1 MNNLPDNHTGA
12 STTGGGP
19 RLSLPPLSLY
29 IHVPWCVRKCPY
41 CDFNSHEHD
50 SGGALPEDDYI
61 SALLDDLQHDL
72 PYVQKREIHSIFI
85 GGGTPSLLSAN
96 AYDRLLNG
104 IQNSLRFSSD
114 IEITLEANP
123 GTAEREKFADYHAAG
138 INRLS
143 LGIQSFD
150 AQQLKN
156 LGRIHDHHDAER
168 AIDFARKAG
177 FKRMN
182 LDLMYGLQQQTPEA
196 ALADIH
202 KAISFAPEHLSW
214 YQLTIEP
221 NTAFFK
227 HTPALPAEDTLIDM
241 QDAGLALLHEQGY
254 QRYEVSAFARPGEAS
269 RHNLNYWRFGDYL
282 GIGAGAHAKLTEPH
296 KHRIVRLRKRKQ
308 PAHYLQAAK
317 HSLAQASSNLLVRYP
332 YMADASPIEA
342 ADLPV
347 EFLLNALRLREGFTI
362 SQFESLTGLPFSRHT
377 KQVESLQHQGL
388 LTVDGERI
396 STTMRGYQFLN
407 SVLEAF
413 L

>member
-1 MNNLPDNHTGA
+1 MTASPEYTGSIPGSGA
-12 STTGGGP
+12 AVLT
-19 RLSLPPLSLY
+19 LPPLSLY

-41 CDFNSHEHD
+41 CDFNSHEHEG
-50 SGGALPEDDYI
+50 SGALPEDDYV
-61 SALLDDLQHDL
+61 SALLDDMRHDL
-72 PYVQKREIHSIFI
+72 KYVQQREIHSIFI
-85 GGGTPSLLSAN
+85 GGGTPSLLSAK

-104 IQNSLRFSSD
+104 LQKSLTFSSD

-123 GTAEREKFADYHAAG
+123 GTAEREKFADYYTAG

-150 AQQLKN
+150 ARQLKN
-156 LGRIHDHHDAER
+156 LGRIHDQHDAER
-168 AIDFARKAG
+168 AIEFARSAG
-177 FKRMN
+177 FRRLN
-182 LDLMYGLQQQTPEA
+182 LDLMYGLQDQTSA
-196 ALADIH
+196 SALADLH
-202 KAISFAPEHLSW
+202 KAIAFAPEHLSW

-221 NTAFFK
+221 NTAFYK
-227 HTPALPAEDTLIDM
+227 HTPALPPEDTLIDM
-241 QDAGLALLHEQGY
+241 QEAGLALLADSGFM
-254 QRYEVSAFARPGEAS
+254 RYEISAFARAGEAS

-296 KHRIVRLRKRKQ
+296 KARIVRLRKRKQ
-308 PAHYLQAAK
+308 PAHYLQAAR
-317 HSLAQASSNLLVRYP
+317 HSLTQQDSNLLVRYP

-342 ADLPV
+342 DDLPV
-347 EFLLNALRLREGFTI
+347 EFLLNALRLREGFTV
-362 SQFESLTGLPFSRHT
+362 SQFETLTGLPFSRHL

-396 STTMRGYQFLN
+396 STTERGYQFLN

>member
-1 MNNLPDNHTGA
+1 MSA
-12 STTGGGP
+12 SSLAGQGGSAALRTP
-19 RLSLPPLSLY
+19 ALALPPLSLY

-41 CDFNSHEHD
+41 CDFNSHEQE
-50 SGGALPEDDYI
+50 GAAGLPEDDYI
-61 SALLDDLQHDL
+61 AALLDDLHHDL
-72 PYVQKREIHSIFI
+72 KYVQQREIHSIFI

-96 AYDRLLNG
+96 AYDRLLNNM
-104 IQNSLRFSSD
+104 QKQLRFSSD

-123 GTAEREKFADYHAAG
+123 GTAEREKFADYFSVG

-150 AQQLKN
+150 PRQLKN

-177 FKRMN
+177 FKRLN
-182 LDLMYGLQQQTPEA
+182 LDLMYGLQDQTTES
-196 ALADIH
+196 ALADLH
-202 KAISFAPEHLSW
+202 KAISFVPEHLSW

-227 HTPALPAEDTLIDM
+227 QTPPLPPEDTLIDI
-241 QDAGLALLHEQGY
+241 QDAGLALLSESGL
-254 QRYEVSAFARPGEAS
+254 QRYEISAFARTGEAS

-296 KHRIVRLRKRKQ
+296 KNRILRLRKRKQ

-317 HSLAQASSNLLVRYP
+317 HSLSQADSNLLVRYP
-332 YMADASPIEA
+332 YMADASPIDA
-342 ADLPV
+342 DDLPV
-347 EFLLNALRLREGFTI
+347 EFFLNALRLREGFTI
-362 SQFESLTGLPFSRHT
+362 SQFESLTGLPFSRHS

-388 LTVDGERI
+388 LTADGERI
-396 STTMRGYQFLN
+396 TTTERGFQFLN